1 MNQPAKPLTTHLHA
15 RFKLQRADFV
25 LDVDLAL
32 PGHGVTALFGASGS
46 GKTSCLRAIAGLE
59 PEARGRLEVNGM
71 IWQDDAAGIFLPAHK
86 RPLGYVSQ
94 DAALFAHLNVR
105 GNLEYGMKR
114 VHAAQRRVSLQQAI
128 DLLGIAHLQERMPV
142 TLSGGERQRV
152 AIARALAVSP
162 SLLLMDEPLAALDM
176 QRKEEILP
184 YLEKLQQEL
193 AIPLLYVSHAPDEV
207 ARLAD
212 HMVLLEQGRQI
223 ASGEPTD
230 LMTRLDLPLA
240 HGDGA
245 GVIVTTTSDNYDATY
260 DLITLRFAGGLIRLP
275 SASSESGRQVRV
287 RIQARDVS
295 IALQA
300 PKDSSIL
307 NSFPA
312 HIVEIADDSPGQV
325 MIALDCGGQR
335 LLARITRQSAD
346 TLQLRAGLKVVAQIK
361 GVALLK

>member
-1 MNQPAKPLTTHLHA
+1 MKQTKEKSQAKLEA
-15 RFKLQRADFV
+15 RFTLQREAFT
-25 LDVDLAL
+25 LDVDLHL

-59 PEARGRLEVNGM
+59 PEARGRLEVNGSL
-71 IWQDDAAGIFLPAHK
+71 WQDDATGVFLPTHQ

-94 DAALFAHLNVR
+94 DAALFAHLSVR

-114 VHAAQRRVSLQQAI
+114 VPAAERRVSLEQAVH
-128 DLLGIAHLQERMPV
+128 LLGIAHLLERMPA

-184 YLEKLQQEL
+184 YLETLQQEL

-212 HMVLLEQGRQI
+212 HMVLLEQGREI
-223 ASGEPTD
+223 ASGEPTV

-240 HGDGA
+240 HGDSA
-245 GVIVTTTSDNYDATY
+245 GVIVTTAVENHDATY
-260 DLITLRFAGGLIRLP
+260 NLMTLRFAGGLIRLP
-275 SASSESGRQVRV
+275 SACASAGAKVRV

-295 IALQA
+295 IALHTPQE
-300 PKDSSIL
+300 SSIL

-312 HIVEIADDSPGQV
+312 TIVTIADDSPGQV

-335 LLARITRQSAD
+335 LLARITRHSAES
-346 TLQLRAGLKVVAQIK
+346 LQLRTGMEVIAQIK